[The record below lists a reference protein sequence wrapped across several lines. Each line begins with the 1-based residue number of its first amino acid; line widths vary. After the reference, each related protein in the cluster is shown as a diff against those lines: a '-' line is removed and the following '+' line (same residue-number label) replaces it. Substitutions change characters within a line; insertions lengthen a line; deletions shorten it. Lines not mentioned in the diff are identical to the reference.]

1 MLVNTAEEL
10 RCVRENA
17 MKDLFATHAALLD
30 AATGAARERGFWS
43 AFPDN
48 PKAYPGEAAAEAKAA
63 FEALKNRPFALA
75 REGDQA
81 PRIGAEISPFGP
93 ALGITYD
100 ASAVKELIL
109 RAEAAAPGWADAS
122 IEQRAGIALEILIR
136 LNKASFLIAEAVEH
150 TTGQSSIMAFQAGGP
165 HAQDRG
171 LEAVAYAY
179 QEMTRIPG
187 SALWE
192 KPAGRS
198 TIRLDKDFHVV
209 PRGISLV
216 IACATFP
223 TWNSYPAIFANLATG
238 NTVLVKPHPAAILP
252 LAITVRIAREVLAE
266 QGFDANVIQLAPDT
280 ADTPLTKEIATHP
293 AVSII
298 DFTGS
303 SAFGAWLRDTV
314 RNKPVFTEE
323 AGVNTIVIA
332 STDAFAAMC
341 QNIAFS
347 LSLYSGQMCTAPQV
361 VFVPQDGIETE
372 TGRKSFEEV
381 GSGIASA
388 IDALLA
394 DPARAAAVLGTI
406 QNPATLARIDEA
418 RGLGRIL
425 RDSKPLQGSGA
436 RTASPL
442 LLAVEAE
449 NEAAYLEERFGPI
462 AFVVATRDADDA
474 VARATRAGREQGSIT
489 AALYSTDEGEIDR
502 AARAY
507 ARAGVALSVNLTGG
521 IYVNQSAAFSD
532 YHVSGANP
540 AGNACLTD
548 AAFVANRFR
557 VVCVRRPTA
566 A

>member
-1 MLVNTAEEL
+1 MTDV
-10 RCVRENA
+10 
-17 MKDLFATHAALLD
+17 FAKHAALLD
-30 AATGAARERGFWS
+30 DAMGAARERGFWS
-43 AFPDN
+43 AFPEN
-48 PKAYPGEAAAEAKAA
+48 PKAYPGEAAAEAKKA
-63 FEALKNRPFALA
+63 FEALKNRPFAFEA
-75 REGDQA
+75 QDNAA
-81 PRIGAEISPFGP
+81 PCVGAEVSPFGP
-93 ALGITYD
+93 TLGITYP
-100 ASAVKELIL
+100 APETAALIA
-109 RAEAAAPGWADAS
+109 RAEAASLAWADAS
-122 IEQRAGIALEILIR
+122 IEQRTGIALEILVR
-136 LNKASFLIAEAVEH
+136 LNHASFLIAEAVEH
-150 TTGQSSIMAFQAGGP
+150 TTGQASAMAFQAGGP

-179 QEMTRIPG
+179 QEMSRIPG

-198 TIRLDKDFHVV
+198 TIRLDKDFHIV
-209 PRGISLV
+209 PRGIGLV

-223 TWNSYPAIFANLATG
+223 TWNSYPAIFANLVTG

-280 ADTPLTKEIATHP
+280 AEALLAKELATHP
-293 AVSII
+293 AVGIV

-303 SAFGAWLRDTV
+303 SAFGAWLRENV
-314 RNKPVFTEE
+314 RNKLVFTEE

-332 STDAFAAMC
+332 STDAFVPMC

-347 LSLYSGQMCTAPQV
+347 LTLYSGQMCTAPQV
-361 VFVPQDGIETE
+361 IFVPQAGIETE
-372 TGRKSFEEV
+372 AGRKGFEEV
-381 GSGIASA
+381 GLGIASA

-425 RDSKPLQGSGA
+425 RDSAALQGSVA

-442 LLAVEAE
+442 LLAVEAGD
-449 NEAAYLEERFGPI
+449 EAAYLQERFGPI

-474 VARATRAGREQGSIT
+474 VARATGAAREQGSIT
-489 AALYSTDEGEIDR
+489 AALYSTDEAEIDR
-502 AARAY
+502 AAPAY
-507 ARAGVALSVNLTGG
+507 ARAGVALSLNLTGG

-548 AAFVANRFR
+548 AAFVASRFR
-557 VVCVRRPTA
+557 VVCVRRPA
-566 A
+566 AA